1 MGKVVIVATL
11 DTKGPEV
18 AHLRDRLL
26 ALGVESLVVDSGIL
40 GEPVGIVPDVS
51 HAELAGRGGITLAQ
65 LQASGTR
72 GRAVEIMRGLVQDL
86 VRERFDAG
94 ELELALC
101 GVASLA
107 AVGELELCGVD
118 TEDEPVEELGRLLPA
133 LSRLRL
139 RACSLRSFPL
149 CLPVALSRALRS
161 MACGPRC

>member
-94 ELELALC
+94 EL
-101 GVASLA
+101 
-107 AVGELELCGVD
+107 VGGISIGESI
-118 TEDEPVEELGRLLPA
+118 A
-133 LSRLRL
+133 K
-139 RACSLRSFPL
+139 
-149 CLPVALSRALRS
+149 
-161 MACGPRC
+161 